1 MERDCESELSKLNI
15 EQNACIYHFG
25 ASVIHG
31 QRSNILRLPTMKLLY
46 LWIENYKDIIKNQSF
61 NISSAYNISYDEKTN
76 TLYISKNGNYI
87 ENFYGK
93 NMLDITAIVGNNG
106 AGKTTLTRLLYD
118 YCDSVHPCDVDEEY
132 ENEESKQII
141 IYEKE
146 NLENNEPRK
155 LVIYY
160 YLSDK
165 PMIVKD
171 EDIPVM
177 TINLNSIKTEEFLQ
191 AEKEHDV
198 SIVYFTNAFEI
209 SNVMNNQGF
218 SEFSSYG
225 VHKSLCY
232 SPMLSM
238 QRSLNRLKNHYGAE
252 SIENGMILDV
262 INQYAQKM
270 TGNFKISY
278 ATAMGYN
285 FLIATRYFPG
295 AIVSFL
301 PVMKDFKLNITE
313 FGEYVRNPKG
323 FLKQSPFDQ
332 TVIFIRKNIYEHLI
346 DRFKKNHWE
355 QIYLNVLCEIV
366 LFLNIFNSGYI
377 NVDFEILEREN
388 IKIDSNE
395 ALEILL
401 DQIKD
406 DEKKKQLIRR
416 IRNVQGVDLDII
428 CDFIKLQDGNMQVLK
443 ESKWYKQVQN
453 FLSEYE
459 NIKSIE
465 IDGTIDYGYTQLIEL
480 ILENYGNRDTVY
492 GRMLNIVPQP
502 MSSGEVAMINIFATV
517 YSALKKNTSGSIL
530 LILDEIDAFL
540 HPKWQQDILTHIT
553 RWINE
558 SEQFENKKV
567 QLIVATHS
575 PIILSDIP
583 KDNII
588 YLKKPFEVVS
598 GSQLTFGANIGALFY
613 DSFFMKQGSIGCI
626 AKREIQWVIDNIE
639 NPDLSM
645 KEKQKMVYIINNIG
659 DKFLRE
665 RLKSYPVYIE
675 MVAENGETYD
685 KNRNGEGN

>member
-1 MERDCESELSKLNI
+1 M
-15 EQNACIYHFG
+15 
-25 ASVIHG
+25 
-31 QRSNILRLPTMKLLY
+31 
-46 LWIENYKDIIKNQSF
+46 
-61 NISSAYNISYDEKTN
+61 
-76 TLYISKNGNYI
+76 
-87 ENFYGK
+87 
-93 NMLDITAIVGNNG
+93 
-106 AGKTTLTRLLYD
+106 
-118 YCDSVHPCDVDEEY
+118 
-132 ENEESKQII
+132 
-141 IYEKE
+141 
-146 NLENNEPRK
+146 
-155 LVIYY
+155 
-160 YLSDK
+160 
-165 PMIVKD
+165 
-171 EDIPVM
+171 
-177 TINLNSIKTEEFLQ
+177 
-191 AEKEHDV
+191 
-198 SIVYFTNAFEI
+198 
-209 SNVMNNQGF
+209 
-218 SEFSSYG
+218 
-225 VHKSLCY
+225 
-232 SPMLSM
+232 
-238 QRSLNRLKNHYGAE
+238 
-252 SIENGMILDV
+252 
-262 INQYAQKM
+262 
-270 TGNFKISY
+270 
-278 ATAMGYN
+278 
-285 FLIATRYFPG
+285 
-295 AIVSFL
+295 
-301 PVMKDFKLNITE
+301 
-313 FGEYVRNPKG
+313 
-323 FLKQSPFDQ
+323 
-332 TVIFIRKNIYEHLI
+332 
-346 DRFKKNHWE
+346 
-355 QIYLNVLCEIV
+355 LCEIV